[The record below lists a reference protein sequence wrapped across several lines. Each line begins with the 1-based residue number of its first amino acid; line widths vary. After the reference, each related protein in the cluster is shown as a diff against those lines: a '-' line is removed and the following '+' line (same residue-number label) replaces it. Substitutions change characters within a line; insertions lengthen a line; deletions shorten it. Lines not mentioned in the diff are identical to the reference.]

1 MKYERKALQTLLRHA
16 LHGTIYT
23 GGVFVSSA
31 VEVECLLGQVAFKML
46 VVDCTLLHYLKS
58 DRTLRD
64 VLNVCAFLS
73 V

>member
-1 MKYERKALQTLLRHA
+1 MFIL
-16 LHGTIYT
+16 
-23 GGVFVSSA
+23 
-31 VEVECLLGQVAFKML
+31 CQVAFKML
-46 VVDCTLLHYLKS
+46 MIDCTLLHYLKS